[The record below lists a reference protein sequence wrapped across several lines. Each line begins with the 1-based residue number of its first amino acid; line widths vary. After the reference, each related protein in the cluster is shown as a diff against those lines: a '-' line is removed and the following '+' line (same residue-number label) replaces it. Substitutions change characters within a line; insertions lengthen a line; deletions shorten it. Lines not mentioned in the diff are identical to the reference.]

1 MKPIIDIS
9 VLIKAL
15 THPWNVWILL
25 GVRRVRVRMAVQRRE
40 FILCE
45 KSPLEKSRREKLR
58 TAKWVSKKSKQS
70 LPDLKNKSLLLTES
84 SEVFRAEAG
93 VVNCP
98 TKYLCSSY
106 ISRCEVPGFFFRND
120 SRFQLPHGS
129 RQWKKGSKKH
139 NRLSGFV
146 YLSAPHFSGDLL
158 GSFGG
163 QLLTGRGFSL
173 WKSGCIPWVTSQ
185 ANIFLYKL
193 TLFLCGCI
201 SGWNF
206 FPCHLWGIVRP
217 LEINTNMRFEI
228 LAKNRDQKIAVEKSV
243 QQTRQCFTRVETWRV
258 CILPK
263 LAVMIHRF
271 QTRSEDHEKR
281 GLGDGGELDGGGW
294 FARETV
300 TFPWKNNSIT
310 QKRSNET
317 THPFRCGK
325 WYIIHLKKA
334 FIGTFQ
340 QLMGL
345 FRQNVWLGGLVTS
358 RGVQRS
364 WRPWHAPF
372 HYKIPEVK
380 TSVDSHLPTS
390 KKRWKLK
397 ELKFVHH
404 LVVSKIS

>member
-98 TKYLCSSY
+98 TKYLCNSY

-163 QLLTGRGFSL
+163 QLLTERVFLVEEWMHSMGH
-173 WKSGCIPWVTSQ
+173 ITSQ
-185 ANIFLYKL
+185 HLSIQADSFFVWLYIWL
-193 TLFLCGCI
+193 E
-201 SGWNF
+201 F
-206 FPCHLWGIVRP
+206 FPMSP
-217 LEINTNMRFEI
+217 MRDCSTI
-228 LAKNRDQKIAVEKSV
+228 RNKHKHAIWNPGKKNGDQKIAVEKSV
-243 QQTRQCFTRVETWRV
+243 QQTRQWNSCGDLKGLHPAKTR
-258 CILPK
+258 CDDSPLPNS
-263 LAVMIHRF
+263 LR
-271 QTRSEDHEKR
+271 RSRK
-281 GLGDGGELDGGGW
+281 
-294 FARETV
+294 
-300 TFPWKNNSIT
+300 
-310 QKRSNET
+310 KRSWGW
-317 THPFRCGK
+317 R
-325 WYIIHLKKA
+325 
-334 FIGTFQ
+334 GT
-340 QLMGL
+340 
-345 FRQNVWLGGLVTS
+345 W
-358 RGVQRS
+358 
-364 WRPWHAPF
+364 WRWM
-372 HYKIPEVK
+372 IR
-380 TSVDSHLPTS
+380 
-390 KKRWKLK
+390 KRNCNFSLK
-397 ELKFVHH
+397 E
-404 LVVSKIS
+404 